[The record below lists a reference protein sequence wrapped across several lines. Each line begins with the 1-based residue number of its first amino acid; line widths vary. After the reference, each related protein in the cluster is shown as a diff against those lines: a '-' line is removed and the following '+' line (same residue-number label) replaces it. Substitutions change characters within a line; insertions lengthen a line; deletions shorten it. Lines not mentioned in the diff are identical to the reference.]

1 MNRQLYKVTAQHKIC
16 LAAPKNINVK
26 VVETAKKYG
35 VTNAPTLVAITADG
49 FKKYTGVAGIKQFID
64 ENK

>member
-1 MNRQLYKVTAQHKIC
+1 VAYYGRRQRIYYEKSVADDN
-16 LAAPKNINVK
+16 P
-26 VVETAKKYG
+26 ETAKKYG
-35 VTNAPTLVAITADG
+35 VTNAPTLVAITTDG